1 MKLRNSQIISFLNTY
16 TAIKTKKLPVKLG
29 YAIKKNVSAVTAASE
44 AYSAER
50 NELLKHYA
58 QKGENGQFLVNDG
71 CYVIPDQEGYAKD
84 IEELLNIETEA
95 EIQTVSLDVLEKCDD
110 PRFDPLTIEELT
122 ALEFMTE

>member
-1 MKLRNSQIISFLNTY
+1 M
-16 TAIKTKKLPVKLG
+16 
-29 YAIKKNVSAVTAASE
+29 
-44 AYSAER
+44 
-50 NELLKHYA
+50 
-58 QKGENGQFLVNDG
+58 
-71 CYVIPDQEGYAKD
+71 IPDQEGYAKD

>member
-16 TAIKTKKLPVKLG
+16 AAIKAKKLPVKLG

-44 AYSAER
+44 AYSTER
-50 NELLKHYA
+50 NELLERYA
-58 QKGENGQFLVNDG
+58 QKSENGQFLVNDG

-110 PRFDPLTIEELT
+110 SRLSLIHI
-122 ALEFMTE
+122 